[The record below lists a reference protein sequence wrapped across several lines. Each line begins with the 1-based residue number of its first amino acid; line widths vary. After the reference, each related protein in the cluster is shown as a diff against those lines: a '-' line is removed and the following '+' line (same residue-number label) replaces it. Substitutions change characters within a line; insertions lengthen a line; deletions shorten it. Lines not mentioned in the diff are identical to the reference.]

1 MRYICT
7 SIVAIAS
14 FCITGTSLGDFWAL
28 TPTQFNGQANYD
40 FFGTSVAIDGDT
52 CVIGAW
58 GTNKANI
65 GIACAYTSDA
75 NGTWNQVA
83 EFNGEAYF
91 DRFGYSVAIDGD
103 TCVIGARGDDSY
115 AGRAYV
121 YTSDP
126 SGTWNQVAEFNGN
139 SNSELFGTSVAID
152 GDTCVIGARGTNSN
166 TGSAYVYSKASGT
179 WSQVAELS
187 GEAIDDYFGRSVAID
202 GDTCVIGASGTNS
215 NTGSAYVYSKASG
228 TWNQVAELS
237 GEAYDDYFGNS
248 VAIDGDTCVIGAS
261 GTNSNTGTA
270 YVYGS
275 NATTGACCVSSGC
288 FDGTNNQCTAAGG
301 SWTQAGSCDDCV
313 PTCQGDV
320 NADGTIDVLD
330 LLGMLSAWGSC
341 P

>member
-179 WSQVAELS
+179 W
-187 GEAIDDYFGRSVAID
+187 
-202 GDTCVIGASGTNS
+202 
-215 NTGSAYVYSKASG
+215 
-228 TWNQVAELS
+228 NQVAELS

-313 PTCQGDV
+313 PTCQGDM